1 MMESFILA
9 MVRYPEVYKKA
20 QEEIDRVI
28 GSERLVTIDDRG
40 SLPYLECVLKE
51 LFR

>member
-1 MMESFILA
+1 

-20 QEEIDRVI
+20 REEIDQVI
-28 GSERLVTIDDRG
+28 GTGRLLTIDDRG

-51 LFR
+51 LLR